1 MALPKERIY
10 YLLEAY
16 ISKQATIAEES
27 ELMDWVLES
36 GEDSELENY
45 VLGIWN
51 QYKTTVD
58 FSHVNWDK
66 IYSRVM
72 QTPIVSMEPKVRK
85 MRWSRLTAAV
95 VIMVSLAVGTYLAL
109 TPRSQQAIATI
120 QPKQNSLA
128 TPSYNKAI
136 LTLGD
141 GTKIELDSTGKGTLA
156 VQGSVQIIKKSTG
169 EIIYAGTAVGKPSY
183 NTLSV
188 PIGSKPISLLLSD
201 GSNVWINVGSS
212 LTYPTAF
219 TSKERKVQITG
230 EAYFE
235 VAKNT
240 IMPFKVEVGKME
252 VKVLGTHFNITAYD
266 DEPTIKT
273 TLLEGSVRVT
283 NENEDALLKP
293 GQEAIL
299 DHQKQNFKIVEANIK
314 EVIAWKNG
322 LFEFNNAGIESIM
335 RQISRWYGIEVD
347 YQGGVVDKSF
357 SGVMSRNTNL
367 SQVLNMLQLTKEV
380 HFKMKGAKVIVSP

>member
-1 MALPKERIY
+1 
-10 YLLEAY
+10 
-16 ISKQATIAEES
+16 
-27 ELMDWVLES
+27 
-36 GEDSELENY
+36 

-219 TSKERKVQITG
+219 TGKERKVQITG